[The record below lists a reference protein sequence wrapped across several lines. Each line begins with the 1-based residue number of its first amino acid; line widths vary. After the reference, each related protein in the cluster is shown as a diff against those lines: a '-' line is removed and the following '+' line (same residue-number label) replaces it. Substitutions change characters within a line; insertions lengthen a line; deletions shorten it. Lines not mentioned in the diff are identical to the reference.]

1 MWKKVLFL
9 LGCIV
14 FLSVHIATF
23 ESYSNVRIPSTLIIL
38 GLFLLVVITRISTQR
53 TIYMP
58 NKRLLLGYYFLFGS
72 IVFPAL
78 LNNEGVFLEHP
89 ELFYSR
95 ALYPFV
101 LLVVVYMLVR
111 NLQFESFLRWA
122 FVLNLVLAVLSFFW
136 NVVQGNPGRPEN
148 VLVVSDRVA
157 FLGIAVF
164 NISSRK
170 IDKLVVSV
178 VTCLTLAVYLSLT
191 SFIIF
196 AVVIYLNVF
205 YTNLTQG
212 STKVRFLILFGLI
225 LLVVFSIS
233 FVNSVAN
240 QVVVINGN
248 GRLVDS
254 INTIL
259 YRLHSVLNRSDA
271 SQMARSL
278 MKDEGTRILMKKP
291 LTGEFL
297 YEIKCFGDSG
307 SYIHNVLSYWAEFGL
322 LAFALILGFVISA
335 MWKNYR
341 IFSLYQDSLA
351 GGLLFSSL
359 YMLLIFLFS
368 RSYAHDLLWICLGA
382 TVSYS
387 DKFTTDGKN

>member
-14 FLSVHIATF
+14 FLSVHIETF
-23 ESYSNVRIPSTLIIL
+23 ESYSNVRISSTLIIL

-157 FLGIAVF
+157 F
-164 NISSRK
+164 
-170 IDKLVVSV
+170 
-178 VTCLTLAVYLSLT
+178 
-191 SFIIF
+191 
-196 AVVIYLNVF
+196 
-205 YTNLTQG
+205 
-212 STKVRFLILFGLI
+212 
-225 LLVVFSIS
+225 
-233 FVNSVAN
+233 
-240 QVVVINGN
+240 
-248 GRLVDS
+248 
-254 INTIL
+254 
-259 YRLHSVLNRSDA
+259 
-271 SQMARSL
+271 
-278 MKDEGTRILMKKP
+278 
-291 LTGEFL
+291 
-297 YEIKCFGDSG
+297 
-307 SYIHNVLSYWAEFGL
+307 
-322 LAFALILGFVISA
+322 
-335 MWKNYR
+335 
-341 IFSLYQDSLA
+341 
-351 GGLLFSSL
+351 
-359 YMLLIFLFS
+359 
-368 RSYAHDLLWICLGA
+368 
-382 TVSYS
+382 
-387 DKFTTDGKN
+387 